1 MATKI
6 GAQEPQTETDLR
18 VAVRMFH
25 PGELQ
30 LIRFRLSAGIPHLR
44 QLGDLVENGQISLV
58 EVSRKLYQEPGL
70 SDLGTWRDPLTRTRV
85 IRISN
90 TFNWE
95 DFTKLFLDN
104 NLLEAI
110 APYEE

>member
-6 GAQEPQTETDLR
+6 GDEKPQTETDLR

-30 LIRFRLSAGIPHLR
+30 LIRFKLTAGIPHLR
-44 QLGDLVENGQISLV
+44 QLGDLVEDGQISLV
-58 EVSRKLYQEPGL
+58 EVSRKLDQEPGL
-70 SDLGTWRDPLTRTRV
+70 SNQGTWRDPLARTRL
-85 IRISN
+85 IRIN
-90 TFNWE
+90 GTFNWE
-95 DFTKLFLDN
+95 DFTKLFLDTS
-104 NLLEAI
+104 LLEVI